1 MADIINLRSQR
12 KKKARAQAES
22 VAAQNRVIFGRSKA
36 DKQRDQLTQSLNA
49 QKLEGHRLSDQAASP
64 VDPSHPDD

>member
-36 DKQRDQLTQSLNA
+36 DKQRDQLNQTLST
-49 QKLEGHRLSDQAASP
+49 QKLEGHRLSDQVATPA
-64 VDPSHPDD
+64 DPSHPDD

>member
-1 MADIINLRSQR
+1 
-12 KKKARAQAES
+12 
-22 VAAQNRVIFGRSKA
+22 
-36 DKQRDQLTQSLNA
+36 LNA

>member
-36 DKQRDQLTQSLNA
+36 DKQSDQLNQSLNA

-64 VDPSHPDD
+64 ADPSHPDD